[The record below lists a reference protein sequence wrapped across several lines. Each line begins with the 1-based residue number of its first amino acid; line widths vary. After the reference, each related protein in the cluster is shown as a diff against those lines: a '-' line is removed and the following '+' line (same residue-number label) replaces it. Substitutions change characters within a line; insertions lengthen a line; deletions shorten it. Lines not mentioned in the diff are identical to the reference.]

1 MPVTHGVPTITINH
15 DHQFL
20 VCDPTA
26 TMVPTG
32 AVGFFA
38 RDTRFVSAY
47 SVTINGRIPLL
58 LDASTIDHFSAR
70 WEFTTPELPL
80 AGTRNGAE
88 HDIILEERAV
98 GFRLDRT
105 IFEGIHEDYDLA
117 SYAPHPIR
125 LILEVA
131 IESDFADIFDVRR
144 RRLVRRGDL
153 QSTKK
158 PASSGPRMSTAV
170 SNASW

>member
-20 VCDPTA
+20 VCDPNA

-38 RDTRFVSAY
+38 RDTRFVSSY

-70 WEFTTPELPL
+70 WEFTSPELPL
-80 AGTRNGAE
+80 AGARHGPE
-88 HDIILEERAV
+88 HHVILAR
-98 GFRLDRT
+98 RT
-105 IFEGIHEDYDLA
+105 AA
-117 SYAPHPIR
+117 SR
-125 LILEVA
+125 
-131 IESDFADIFDVRR
+131 
-144 RRLVRRGDL
+144 
-153 QSTKK
+153 
-158 PASSGPRMSTAV
+158 PARTSY
-170 SNASW
+170 